1 MRMERETVNLKRISQ
16 EDLGIL
22 VELLTD
28 DTVKQTYMV
37 PDFASPAEAAKL
49 AQRLIDYSQEEN
61 LRTKGIYAGDQLIG
75 ILNQTEV
82 MEDRI
87 ELGYAILPHYHNQG
101 YGTEALR
108 IAIGYCFDH
117 GFREVLTG
125 AFEENLASIRIMMK
139 NGMQKLDRQD
149 WIAYRGKTHMCVYYS
164 ICRNQQCCK

>member
-1 MRMERETVNLKRISQ
+1 MERETVNLKRISQ
-16 EDLGIL
+16 EDLAIL

-49 AQRLIDYSQEEN
+49 A
-61 LRTKGIYAGDQLIG
+61 
-75 ILNQTEV
+75 EV

-87 ELGYAILPHYHNQG
+87 ELGYAILLHYHNQG

-117 GFREVLTG
+117 GFREVLAG